1 MKQGGIDYNIAS
13 GVWTFNLAGRNG
25 LDRHPQK
32 LEIPFG
38 YNATLKVR
46 GNIDFTDF
54 ATSVEMNSGASID
67 SQLMRQVKECP
78 PIPISATISRVDLM
92 FHA

>member
-1 MKQGGIDYNIAS
+1 MKQGGVDFNIES
-13 GVWTFNLAGRNG
+13 GVWSFNLAGKNG

-46 GNIDFTDF
+46 GNVDFADF
-54 ATSVEMNSGASID
+54 ATSVEMNSDSNME
-67 SQLMRQVKECP
+67 SQLIGQVKECP
-78 PIPISATISRVDLM
+78 IPICATISGVDLT